1 MKTNKVILGVIGGLA
16 TGAILGVLFAPHS
29 GKKTR
34 KKIADKSKAIKDHAK
49 EDFDKLIQKI
59 DDKYKSISEDAHK
72 LLHDGKAKIENE
84 IAKKN

>member
-16 TGAILGVLFAPHS
+16 AGAILGILFAPSS

-34 KKIADKSKAIKDHAK
+34 KKIADKYKAIKDHAK
-49 EDFDKLIQKI
+49 EDFDKLIKKI

-72 LLHDGKAKIENE
+72 LIHNGQSKIENE

>member
-16 TGAILGVLFAPHS
+16 TGALLGILFAPES

-34 KKIADKSKAIKDHAK
+34 RKIKDKSQELKDNMK

-59 DDKYKSISEDAHK
+59 DDKYQSVSENAHNFLHKGK
-72 LLHDGKAKIENE
+72 LKIENGIE
-84 IAKKN
+84 QKN